1 MTTKKAGRYG
11 FAATIV
17 CGGAALNIFPA
28 NPASGSTVVFN
39 DNFSG
44 SSTVDST
51 NFTPTSNSTSYQ
63 VGSSKNATNS
73 SITLNG
79 GGGTL
84 TGELNSATTSGFWE
98 IQALFSADPTP
109 FTLVNT
115 GDKIEYD
122 VTFTDTGGGLLS
134 GGGSANIMMGLF
146 NSSGT
151 APLGSG
157 TLANAGLSTG
167 SSNTTGGT
175 QLWVGYA
182 GQFEPSGSN
191 SNQFFRP
198 AQNGGSPTAA
208 DQELMGNN
216 FGGGAF
222 DNPAQGTKTLTA
234 STISLTS
241 GDVYTADMVITDL
254 GGGEVAVTTTLYSGS
269 SVNPLNSLGGTATTD
284 YSGASLVTSFDG
296 LGFGA
301 RNSGTSE
308 DPIATISDISV
319 VYSPVPEPASMGII
333 SVAGIGLLSRRRRAL

>member
-1 MTTKKAGRYG
+1 MAS
-11 FAATIV
+11 
-17 CGGAALNIFPA
+17 
-28 NPASGSTVVFN
+28 PASGSTVVFN

-51 NFTPTSNSTSYQ
+51 NFAPTSNSTSYQ

-73 SITLNG
+73 SVTLNS

-84 TGELNSATTSGFWE
+84 TMELNSGTTSGFEE
-98 IQALFSADPTP
+98 IQGLFSTDPTP
-109 FTLVNT
+109 FSLTNV

-134 GGGSANIMMGLF
+134 GGGSSNIMMGLF
-146 NSSGT
+146 NSGGT

-182 GQFEPSGSN
+182 GIFVPSGSN
-191 SNQFFRP
+191 NNQFFRP

-269 SVNPLNSLGGTATTD
+269 SVNALDSLGGTTTTD
-284 YSGASLVTSFDG
+284 YTGASLVTSFDG

-308 DPIATISDISV
+308 NPIASISDISV
-319 VYSPVPEPASMGII
+319 VYSPVPEPASVGII
-333 SVAGIGLLSRRRRAL
+333 SLAGIGLLSRRRHAL